1 MPDVHLTSE
10 NQFESPAEAAI
21 FYKSLGWE
29 PLVLPAR
36 EKAPKG
42 KWGDLAQ
49 MSDDDLRRKFG
60 AVSNVG
66 IALGSRS
73 GGLIDFDFD
82 WPEAARIA
90 DLVLADLPSF
100 GRASSIG
107 SHRFAIGLLPKNTQ
121 FKIPPA
127 AADLFDADRMTVM
140 ELRGNGLQTM
150 VPPSVHPNGE
160 LVRWHNDPR
169 AIPGVETADLERR
182 AGCVAT
188 LAIVVKAYPRVPGN
202 RDNICLALTGALIRA
217 GFSDDEI
224 DTWVVHIASLA
235 GDEEAGKRG
244 GKAAASRQKIE
255 AGEETWGLPMLCEFL
270 GLEPMEKTMRKWLGF
285 GDNEDSMDPNAI
297 IVRPGELP
305 QAVDRAEQA
314 LIEKGVDIFQRFES
328 LVRVARIPTAAEQ
341 EGIKRETGALVLQ
354 TVTGPWLREEFAR
367 HAKWAKKQRKKLVP
381 VDPPTDA
388 TTAYLARVGNWRLR
402 FLKGVIQAPTLRPDG
417 TVLQDKGYDTA
428 TGLLYDPGRTE
439 FERVP
444 DHPTKEDARAA
455 LELLKRPFREFP
467 FDGEPHR
474 SVALAA
480 VMTALVRRMFPA
492 APLFAI
498 DAPTAGSGKS
508 LLSELVC
515 IIATGHKP
523 AMMSQGKSDEEN
535 EKRLSSVLMAGDPVI
550 VIDNCDRPIAG
561 DFLCT
566 MLTQEKVRP
575 RVLGQSE
582 MRNVPT
588 GSLVIAT
595 GNNLELA
602 GDVTR
607 RTLFCRIDTGKERPD
622 QIEHSFDAIAETTEM
637 RPRLVVAALTILR
650 AYISAGKPSPL
661 RKIGSFEQWG
671 LIREALVWLNQPD
684 PALTRELVMAD
695 DPHKAVLVDFL
706 TLWRDVFQDRQ
717 LSLSEVAHMA
727 QEEGRDGALAI
738 INELIANTNGRVFN
752 TRSAGKFLRKHVGRI
767 AGGLMLKTDTDS
779 SGIKHYRVLEVGQRR
794 EGAEASSDTPF

>member
-1 MPDVHLTSE
+1 LISAILAAFRQTIHSARCPIFPSHL
-10 NQFESPAEAAI
+10 
-21 FYKSLGWE
+21 Y
-29 PLVLPAR
+29 
-36 EKAPKG
+36 
-42 KWGDLAQ
+42 
-49 MSDDDLRRKFG
+49 
-60 AVSNVG
+60 
-66 IALGSRS
+66 
-73 GGLIDFDFD
+73 
-82 WPEAARIA
+82 
-90 DLVLADLPSF
+90 
-100 GRASSIG
+100 
-107 SHRFAIGLLPKNTQ
+107 
-121 FKIPPA
+121 
-127 AADLFDADRMTVM
+127 
-140 ELRGNGLQTM
+140 
-150 VPPSVHPNGE
+150 
-160 LVRWHNDPR
+160 
-169 AIPGVETADLERR
+169 
-182 AGCVAT
+182 
-188 LAIVVKAYPRVPGN
+188 
-202 RDNICLALTGALIRA
+202 ICLALTGTLIRA
-217 GFSDDEI
+217 GFTDAEI
-224 DTWVVHIASLA
+224 DDWVAHIASLA
-235 GDEEAGKRG
+235 GDEEADKRG
-244 GKAAASRQKIE
+244 GKAAASREKFE
-255 AGEETWGLPMLCEFL
+255 AGEETWGLPALCEFL
-270 GLEPMEKTMRKWLGF
+270 GIESMEKTLRKWIGV
-285 GDNEDSMDPNAI
+285 GDDGDGVDPNAI

-305 QAVDRAEQA
+305 HAVDRAEQA
-314 LIEKGVDIFQRFES
+314 LIDKGVDIFQRFES
-328 LVRVARIPTAAEQ
+328 LVRVARIITSAES
-341 EGIKRETGALVLQ
+341 EGVKRETGALVLQ
-354 TVTGPWLREEFAR
+354 TVTSPWLREEFAR
-367 HAKWAKKQRKKLVP
+367 HAKWAKKQKKRLVP

-388 TTAYLARVGNWRLR
+388 ATAYLARVGNWKLR

-417 TVLQDKGYDTA
+417 TVLQDKGYDPE

-439 FERVP
+439 FARIP
-444 DHPTKEDARAA
+444 DEPTKDDACAA

-480 VMTALVRRMFPA
+480 VMTALVRRMFSS

-508 LLSELVC
+508 LLSEIVC

-550 VIDNCDRPIAG
+550 VIDNCDRPIEG

-582 MRNVPT
+582 VRNVPT

-607 RTLFCRIDTGKERPD
+607 RTLFCRIDTGAERPD
-622 QIEHSFDAIAETTEM
+622 QIEYSFDAVAETTEM
-637 RPRLVVAALTILR
+637 RPRLVVAALTIIR
-650 AYISAGKPSPL
+650 SYIAAGRPTPL

-671 LIREALVWLNQPD
+671 LIREALVWLDQPD

-706 TLWRDVFQDRQ
+706 RLWRDVFADNK
-717 LSLSEVAHMA
+717 LTLSEVAHMA
-727 QEEGRDGALAI
+727 QEEGREGAQAI

-794 EGAEASSDTPF
+794 EGPEPSGDTPF

>member
-1 MPDVHLTSE
+1 MTDFKLTSE
-10 NQFESPAEAAI
+10 KQFALPGDAAV

-42 KWGDLAQ
+42 KWGKAVERSDEDLFFAYEP
-49 MSDDDLRRKFG
+49 
-60 AVSNVG
+60 ASNVG
-66 IALGSRS
+66 IALGERS
-73 GGLIDFDFD
+73 GGLIDIDND
-82 WPEAARIA
+82 WPEAALISNLLFARY
-90 DLVLADLPSF
+90 PSF
-100 GRASSIG
+100 GRATSQN
-107 SHRFAIGLLPKNTQ
+107 SHRFVRGSLRKNVPFQ
-121 FKIPPA
+121 IPA
-127 AADLFDADRMTVM
+127 SAQGLFDTDKATVL
-140 ELRGNGLQTM
+140 ELRGDKLQTM

-160 LVRWHNDPR
+160 RLRWHDDPR
-169 AIPGVETADLERR
+169 NIPEADGAELERY
-182 AGCVAT
+182 AGCAAFLSVI
-188 LAIVVKAYPRVPGN
+188 LNRYPRGSGN
-202 RDNICLALTGALIRA
+202 RDNVCLALTGTLVRV
-217 GFSDDEI
+217 GFTDEET
-224 DTWVVHIASLA
+224 DAWVTHVATLA
-235 GDEEAGKRG
+235 GDEEAEKRG
-244 GKAAASRQKIE
+244 GKAAVSREKFE
-255 AGEETWGLPMLCEFL
+255 AGEETWGLPTLCEFL
-270 GLEPMEKTMRKWLGF
+270 GIELMEKTFRKWLGV
-285 GDNEDSMDPNAI
+285 GDDGGGVDPDAI
-297 IVRPGELP
+297 VVRPGELP

-314 LIEKGVDIFQRFES
+314 LIDKGVDIFQRFES

-354 TVTGPWLREEFAR
+354 TVTSPWLREEFAR

-388 TTAYLARVGNWRLR
+388 ATAYLARVGNWKLR

-439 FERVP
+439 FERIP
-444 DHPTKEDARAA
+444 DHPTKDDARAA

-480 VMTALVRRMFPA
+480 VMTALVRRMFPS

-508 LLSELVC
+508 LLSEIVC

-550 VIDNCDRPIAG
+550 VIDNCDRPIEG

-582 MRNVPT
+582 VRNVPT

-622 QIEHSFDAIAETTEM
+622 QIEYSFDAVAETMEM
-637 RPRLVVAALTILR
+637 RPRIVVAALTILR
-650 AYISAGKPSPL
+650 AYISEGKPSPL

-671 LIREALVWLNQPD
+671 LIREALVWLDQPD

-706 TLWRDVFQDRQ
+706 TLWRNVFQDRQ

-727 QEEGRDGALAI
+727 QEEGREGAQAI

-767 AGGLMLKTDTDS
+767 AGGMMLKTDTDS
-779 SGIKHYRVLEVGQRR
+779 SGIKHYRVLEVGQRSER
-794 EGAEASSDTPF
+794 AEVLGDPAF